1 MAPGKFDQFW
11 AARYPAEQTTSSS
24 FWSSVADRGS
34 SRRRACSN
42 NPGAIPVDGEWR
54 FAAQSVIKGA
64 NRVRAWKDCRVPQAR
79 KPPVV
84 ADEKKIRAL
93 LETYAYPVP
102 FHEIRTRFLGN
113 IATPAMSASPI
124 SVVKNLWGGE
134 LPEFESLDAVNELIG
149 VLVNG
154 LWNSLTRHQKRSD
167 PFRLVRPMV
176 TPTRVGLAQLA
187 LIRRQEL
194 DGFVEGLF
202 SGAEEL
208 DLPAKASA
216 AFDTL
221 GEVRAMI
228 AGVHEVASDAG
239 KPADLSD
246 IATTM
251 KHLRELTRITEIEIN
266 RVVLDCTRARRQML
280 GSIGTTRPTHH

>member
-1 MAPGKFDQFW
+1 
-11 AARYPAEQTTSSS
+11 
-24 FWSSVADRGS
+24 
-34 SRRRACSN
+34 
-42 NPGAIPVDGEWR
+42 
-54 FAAQSVIKGA
+54 
-64 NRVRAWKDCRVPQAR
+64 VPQER
-79 KPPVV
+79 KPPVI
-84 ADEKKIRAL
+84 ANEKKILAL
-93 LETYAYPVP
+93 LETYACPVP

-167 PFRLVRPMV
+167 PFRLARPTV
-176 TPTRVGLAQLA
+176 TPTRDGLAQLA

-208 DLPAKASA
+208 DLPTKASA
-216 AFDTL
+216 ALDTL

-228 AGVHEVASDAG
+228 AGVHEVAIDPS
-239 KPADLSD
+239 KPAELSD

-266 RVVLDCTRARRQML
+266 RVVLDCTRARRQMI
-280 GSIGTTRPTHH
+280 GSASSSGPTRH

>member
-1 MAPGKFDQFW
+1 M
-11 AARYPAEQTTSSS
+11 
-24 FWSSVADRGS
+24 
-34 SRRRACSN
+34 
-42 NPGAIPVDGEWR
+42 
-54 FAAQSVIKGA
+54 
-64 NRVRAWKDCRVPQAR
+64 PQAR

-93 LETYAYPVP
+93 LETYACPVP

-167 PFRLVRPMV
+167 PFRLVRPTV
-176 TPTRVGLAQLA
+176 TPTRDGLAQLA
-187 LIRRQEL
+187 LIRRQEI
-194 DGFVEGLF
+194 DGFFEGLF
-202 SGAEEL
+202 AGEEEA

-216 AFDTL
+216 ALDTL

-228 AGVHEVASDAG
+228 AGVHEVASDASQ
-239 KPADLSD
+239 PADLSD

-251 KHLRELTRITEIEIN
+251 KHLRDLSRITEIEIN
-266 RVVLDCTRARRQML
+266 RVVLDCARARRQML
-280 GSIGTTRPTHH
+280 GSVSNAGPTRH

>member
-1 MAPGKFDQFW
+1 M
-11 AARYPAEQTTSSS
+11 
-24 FWSSVADRGS
+24 
-34 SRRRACSN
+34 
-42 NPGAIPVDGEWR
+42 
-54 FAAQSVIKGA
+54 
-64 NRVRAWKDCRVPQAR
+64 PQER
-79 KPPVV
+79 KPPVI
-84 ADEKKIRAL
+84 ANEKKILAL
-93 LETYAYPVP
+93 LETYACPVP

-124 SVVKNLWGGE
+124 TVVKNLWGGE

-167 PFRLVRPMV
+167 PFRLVRPTV
-176 TPTRVGLAQLA
+176 TPTRDGLAQLA

-208 DLPAKASA
+208 DLPTKASA
-216 AFDTL
+216 ALDTL

-228 AGVHEVASDAG
+228 AGVHEVAINPS
-239 KPADLSD
+239 KPAELSD

-266 RVVLDCTRARRQML
+266 RVVLDCTRARRQMI
-280 GSIGTTRPTHH
+280 GSASNSGPTRH

>member
-1 MAPGKFDQFW
+1 MTQ
-11 AARYPAEQTTSSS
+11 E
-24 FWSSVADRGS
+24 
-34 SRRRACSN
+34 
-42 NPGAIPVDGEWR
+42 
-54 FAAQSVIKGA
+54 
-64 NRVRAWKDCRVPQAR
+64 R
-79 KPPVV
+79 KPPVI
-84 ADEKKIRAL
+84 ANEKKILAL
-93 LETYAYPVP
+93 LETYACPVP

-113 IATPAMSASPI
+113 IAKSAMSASPI

-167 PFRLVRPMV
+167 PFRLVRPTV
-176 TPTRVGLAQLA
+176 TPTRDGLAQLA

-208 DLPAKASA
+208 DLPTKASA
-216 AFDTL
+216 ALDTL

-228 AGVHEVASDAG
+228 AGVHEVAIDPS
-239 KPADLSD
+239 KPAELSA

-266 RVVLDCTRARRQML
+266 RVVLDCTRARRQMI
-280 GSIGTTRPTHH
+280 GSASNFGPTRH

>member
-1 MAPGKFDQFW
+1 M
-11 AARYPAEQTTSSS
+11 
-24 FWSSVADRGS
+24 
-34 SRRRACSN
+34 
-42 NPGAIPVDGEWR
+42 
-54 FAAQSVIKGA
+54 
-64 NRVRAWKDCRVPQAR
+64 PQER
-79 KPPVV
+79 KPPVI
-84 ADEKKIRAL
+84 ANEKKILAL
-93 LETYAYPVP
+93 LETYACPVP

-124 SVVKNLWGGE
+124 TVVKNLWGGE

-167 PFRLVRPMV
+167 PFRLVRPTV
-176 TPTRVGLAQLA
+176 TPTRDGLAQLA

-208 DLPAKASA
+208 DLPTKASA
-216 AFDTL
+216 ALDTL

-228 AGVHEVASDAG
+228 AGVHEVAIDPS
-239 KPADLSD
+239 KPAELSD

-266 RVVLDCTRARRQML
+266 RVVLDCTRARRQMI
-280 GSIGTTRPTHH
+280 GSASNSGPTRH

>member
-1 MAPGKFDQFW
+1 
-11 AARYPAEQTTSSS
+11 
-24 FWSSVADRGS
+24 
-34 SRRRACSN
+34 
-42 NPGAIPVDGEWR
+42 
-54 FAAQSVIKGA
+54 
-64 NRVRAWKDCRVPQAR
+64 VPQER
-79 KPPVV
+79 KPPVI
-84 ADEKKIRAL
+84 ANEKKILAL
-93 LETYAYPVP
+93 LETYACPVP

-124 SVVKNLWGGE
+124 TVVKNLWGGE

-167 PFRLVRPMV
+167 PFRLVRPTV
-176 TPTRVGLAQLA
+176 TPTRDGLAQLA

-208 DLPAKASA
+208 DLPTKASA
-216 AFDTL
+216 ALDTL

-228 AGVHEVASDAG
+228 AGVHEVAIDPS
-239 KPADLSD
+239 KPAELSD

-266 RVVLDCTRARRQML
+266 RVVLDCTRARRQMI
-280 GSIGTTRPTHH
+280 GSASNSGPTRH

>member
-1 MAPGKFDQFW
+1 M
-11 AARYPAEQTTSSS
+11 
-24 FWSSVADRGS
+24 
-34 SRRRACSN
+34 
-42 NPGAIPVDGEWR
+42 
-54 FAAQSVIKGA
+54 
-64 NRVRAWKDCRVPQAR
+64 PQAR

-93 LETYAYPVP
+93 LETYACPVP

-167 PFRLVRPMV
+167 PFRLVRPTV
-176 TPTRVGLAQLA
+176 TPTRDGLAQLA
-187 LIRRQEL
+187 LIRRQEI
-194 DGFVEGLF
+194 DGFFEGLF
-202 SGAEEL
+202 AGEEEA

-216 AFDTL
+216 ALDTL

-228 AGVHEVASDAG
+228 AGVHEVASDAS

-251 KHLRELTRITEIEIN
+251 KHLRDLSRITEIEIN

-280 GSIGTTRPTHH
+280 GSVSNAGPTRH

>member
-1 MAPGKFDQFW
+1 M
-11 AARYPAEQTTSSS
+11 
-24 FWSSVADRGS
+24 
-34 SRRRACSN
+34 
-42 NPGAIPVDGEWR
+42 
-54 FAAQSVIKGA
+54 
-64 NRVRAWKDCRVPQAR
+64 PQER
-79 KPPVV
+79 KPPVI
-84 ADEKKIRAL
+84 ANEKKILAL
-93 LETYAYPVP
+93 LETNACPVP

-149 VLVNG
+149 VLVND

-167 PFRLVRPMV
+167 PFRLVRPTV
-176 TPTRVGLAQLA
+176 TPTRDGLAQLA

-208 DLPAKASA
+208 DLPPKASA
-216 AFDTL
+216 ALDTL

-228 AGVHEVASDAG
+228 AGVHEVAIDPS
-239 KPADLSD
+239 KPAELSD

-266 RVVLDCTRARRQML
+266 RVVLDCTRARRQMI
-280 GSIGTTRPTHH
+280 GSASNSGPTRH

>member
-1 MAPGKFDQFW
+1 M
-11 AARYPAEQTTSSS
+11 
-24 FWSSVADRGS
+24 
-34 SRRRACSN
+34 
-42 NPGAIPVDGEWR
+42 
-54 FAAQSVIKGA
+54 
-64 NRVRAWKDCRVPQAR
+64 PQAKR
-79 KPPVV
+79 PAIVT
-84 ADEKKIRAL
+84 DEKKIRAL
-93 LETYAYPVP
+93 LETYACPVP
-102 FHEIRTRFLGN
+102 FHEVRTRFLGN

-149 VLVNG
+149 ILVNG

-167 PFRLVRPMV
+167 PFRLVRPTV
-176 TPTRVGLAQLA
+176 TPTRDGLAQLA

-216 AFDTL
+216 ALDTL

-228 AGVHEVASDAG
+228 AGVHEVAIDAG

-246 IATTM
+246 IATTT

-280 GSIGTTRPTHH
+280 GSIGTTRSTHH

>member
-1 MAPGKFDQFW
+1 M
-11 AARYPAEQTTSSS
+11 
-24 FWSSVADRGS
+24 
-34 SRRRACSN
+34 
-42 NPGAIPVDGEWR
+42 
-54 FAAQSVIKGA
+54 
-64 NRVRAWKDCRVPQAR
+64 PQER
-79 KPPVV
+79 KPPVI
-84 ADEKKIRAL
+84 ANEKKILAL
-93 LETYAYPVP
+93 LETYACPVP

-167 PFRLVRPMV
+167 PFRLVRPTV
-176 TPTRVGLAQLA
+176 TPTRDGLAQLA

-208 DLPAKASA
+208 DLPTKASA
-216 AFDTL
+216 ALDTL

-228 AGVHEVASDAG
+228 AGVHEVAIDPS
-239 KPADLSD
+239 KPAEPSD

-266 RVVLDCTRARRQML
+266 RVVLDCTRARRQMI
-280 GSIGTTRPTHH
+280 GSASNSGPTRH

>member
-1 MAPGKFDQFW
+1 M
-11 AARYPAEQTTSSS
+11 
-24 FWSSVADRGS
+24 
-34 SRRRACSN
+34 
-42 NPGAIPVDGEWR
+42 
-54 FAAQSVIKGA
+54 
-64 NRVRAWKDCRVPQAR
+64 PQAR

-93 LETYAYPVP
+93 LETYACPVP

-167 PFRLVRPMV
+167 PFRLVRPTV
-176 TPTRVGLAQLA
+176 TPTRDGLAQLA
-187 LIRRQEL
+187 LIRRQEI
-194 DGFVEGLF
+194 DGFFEGLF
-202 SGAEEL
+202 AGEEEA

-216 AFDTL
+216 ALDTL

-228 AGVHEVASDAG
+228 AGVHEVASDAS

-246 IATTM
+246 IASTM

-280 GSIGTTRPTHH
+280 GSVSNAGPTRH

>member
-1 MAPGKFDQFW
+1 MPQERK
-11 AARYPAEQTTSSS
+11 T
-24 FWSSVADRGS
+24 
-34 SRRRACSN
+34 
-42 NPGAIPVDGEWR
+42 PV
-54 FAAQSVIKGA
+54 IA
-64 NRVRAWKDCRVPQAR
+64 N
-79 KPPVV
+79 
-84 ADEKKIRAL
+84 EKKIRAL
-93 LETYAYPVP
+93 LETYACPVP

-167 PFRLVRPMV
+167 PFRLVRPTV
-176 TPTRVGLAQLA
+176 TPTRDGLAQLA

-208 DLPAKASA
+208 DLPTKASA
-216 AFDTL
+216 ALDTL

-228 AGVHEVASDAG
+228 AGVHEVAIDAS
-239 KPADLSD
+239 KPAELSD

-266 RVVLDCTRARRQML
+266 RVVLDCTRARRQMI
-280 GSIGTTRPTHH
+280 GSASNSGPTRH

>member
-1 MAPGKFDQFW
+1 M
-11 AARYPAEQTTSSS
+11 
-24 FWSSVADRGS
+24 
-34 SRRRACSN
+34 
-42 NPGAIPVDGEWR
+42 
-54 FAAQSVIKGA
+54 
-64 NRVRAWKDCRVPQAR
+64 PQER
-79 KPPVV
+79 KPPVI
-84 ADEKKIRAL
+84 ANEKKILAL
-93 LETYAYPVP
+93 LETYACPVP

-167 PFRLVRPMV
+167 PFRLVRPTV
-176 TPTRVGLAQLA
+176 TPTRDGLAQLA

-208 DLPAKASA
+208 DLPTKASA
-216 AFDTL
+216 ALDTL

-228 AGVHEVASDAG
+228 AGVHDVAIDPS
-239 KPADLSD
+239 KPAELSD

-266 RVVLDCTRARRQML
+266 RVVLNCTRARRQMI
-280 GSIGTTRPTHH
+280 GSASNSGPTRH

>member
-1 MAPGKFDQFW
+1 M
-11 AARYPAEQTTSSS
+11 
-24 FWSSVADRGS
+24 
-34 SRRRACSN
+34 
-42 NPGAIPVDGEWR
+42 
-54 FAAQSVIKGA
+54 
-64 NRVRAWKDCRVPQAR
+64 PQAR

-93 LETYAYPVP
+93 LETYACPVP

-167 PFRLVRPMV
+167 PFRLVRPTV
-176 TPTRVGLAQLA
+176 TPTRGGLAQLA
-187 LIRRQEL
+187 LIRRQEI
-194 DGFVEGLF
+194 DGFFEGLF
-202 SGAEEL
+202 AGEEEA

-216 AFDTL
+216 ALDTL

-228 AGVHEVASDAG
+228 AGVHEVASDAS

-251 KHLRELTRITEIEIN
+251 KHLRDLSRITEIEIN

-280 GSIGTTRPTHH
+280 GSVSNAGPTRH

>member
-1 MAPGKFDQFW
+1 M
-11 AARYPAEQTTSSS
+11 
-24 FWSSVADRGS
+24 
-34 SRRRACSN
+34 
-42 NPGAIPVDGEWR
+42 
-54 FAAQSVIKGA
+54 
-64 NRVRAWKDCRVPQAR
+64 PQAR

-93 LETYAYPVP
+93 LETYACPVP

-167 PFRLVRPMV
+167 PFRLVRPTV
-176 TPTRVGLAQLA
+176 TPTRDGLAQLA
-187 LIRRQEL
+187 LIRRQEIN
-194 DGFVEGLF
+194 GFFEGLF
-202 SGAEEL
+202 AGEEEA

-216 AFDTL
+216 ALDTL

-228 AGVHEVASDAG
+228 AGVHEVASDAS

-251 KHLRELTRITEIEIN
+251 KHLRDLSRIAEIEIN

-280 GSIGTTRPTHH
+280 GSVSNAGPTRH

>member
-1 MAPGKFDQFW
+1 M
-11 AARYPAEQTTSSS
+11 
-24 FWSSVADRGS
+24 
-34 SRRRACSN
+34 
-42 NPGAIPVDGEWR
+42 
-54 FAAQSVIKGA
+54 
-64 NRVRAWKDCRVPQAR
+64 PQER
-79 KPPVV
+79 KPPVI
-84 ADEKKIRAL
+84 ANEKKILAL
-93 LETYAYPVP
+93 LETYACPVP

-167 PFRLVRPMV
+167 PFRLVRPTV
-176 TPTRVGLAQLA
+176 TPTRDGLAQLA

-208 DLPAKASA
+208 DLPTKASA
-216 AFDTL
+216 ALDTL

-228 AGVHEVASDAG
+228 AGVHEVAIDPS
-239 KPADLSD
+239 KPAELSD

-266 RVVLDCTRARRQML
+266 RVVLDCTRARRQMI
-280 GSIGTTRPTHH
+280 GSASNSGPTRH

>member
-1 MAPGKFDQFW
+1 
-11 AARYPAEQTTSSS
+11 
-24 FWSSVADRGS
+24 
-34 SRRRACSN
+34 
-42 NPGAIPVDGEWR
+42 
-54 FAAQSVIKGA
+54 
-64 NRVRAWKDCRVPQAR
+64 VPQAR

-93 LETYAYPVP
+93 LETYACPVP

-167 PFRLVRPMV
+167 PFRLVRPTV
-176 TPTRVGLAQLA
+176 TPTRDGLAQLA

-208 DLPAKASA
+208 DLPTKASA
-216 AFDTL
+216 ALDTL

-228 AGVHEVASDAG
+228 AGVHEVAIDPS
-239 KPADLSD
+239 KPAELSD

-266 RVVLDCTRARRQML
+266 RVVLDCTRARRQMI
-280 GSIGTTRPTHH
+280 GSASNSGPTRH

>member
-1 MAPGKFDQFW
+1 M
-11 AARYPAEQTTSSS
+11 
-24 FWSSVADRGS
+24 
-34 SRRRACSN
+34 
-42 NPGAIPVDGEWR
+42 
-54 FAAQSVIKGA
+54 
-64 NRVRAWKDCRVPQAR
+64 PQER
-79 KPPVV
+79 NPPVIV
-84 ADEKKIRAL
+84 NEKKILAL
-93 LETYAYPVP
+93 LETYACPVP

-167 PFRLVRPMV
+167 PFRLVRPTV
-176 TPTRVGLAQLA
+176 TPTRDGLAQLA

-208 DLPAKASA
+208 DLPTKASA
-216 AFDTL
+216 ALDTL

-228 AGVHEVASDAG
+228 AGVHEVAIDPS
-239 KPADLSD
+239 KPAELSD

-266 RVVLDCTRARRQML
+266 RVVLDCTRARRQMI
-280 GSIGTTRPTHH
+280 GSASNSGPTRH

>member
-1 MAPGKFDQFW
+1 M
-11 AARYPAEQTTSSS
+11 
-24 FWSSVADRGS
+24 
-34 SRRRACSN
+34 
-42 NPGAIPVDGEWR
+42 
-54 FAAQSVIKGA
+54 
-64 NRVRAWKDCRVPQAR
+64 PQAR

-93 LETYAYPVP
+93 LETYACPVP

-167 PFRLVRPMV
+167 PFRLVRPTV
-176 TPTRVGLAQLA
+176 TPTRDGLAQLA
-187 LIRRQEL
+187 LIRRQEIE
-194 DGFVEGLF
+194 GFFDGLF
-202 SGAEEL
+202 AGEEEA

-216 AFDTL
+216 ALDSL
-221 GEVRAMI
+221 GQLRAMM
-228 AGVHEVASDAG
+228 ASVYDVIIDES
-239 KPADLSD
+239 KPATPSD

-251 KHLRELTRITEIEIN
+251 KHLRELTLAMELEIN
-266 RVVLDCTRARRQML
+266 LVVLDCTRAL
-280 GSIGTTRPTHH
+280 